1 MSNYLTTNPVFK
13 LAKHD
18 NDLAWRYYFDEKTK
32 LQQELDSIKLEQDTE
47 EFKYNNN
54 EEVRQR
60 KYKNSNAKKNVY
72 ARYKSKVKQRII
84 TIIREIELKNL
95 EYTKN
100 LVIILGK
107 YRNIYTK
114 IIIDERDNDNRIHQM
129 EQEVGE
135 VGVSDEPMEQMEQ
148 EVGEVGVSDEPME
161 QMEQMEQPKIDN
173 VNRIHQMEQMEQPKI
188 DNVNDNTE
196 CPFLWNNNKE
206 EIEINQNDEIQMA
219 ENKSQ

>member
-18 NDLAWRYYFDEKTK
+18 NDLAWRYYFDEEKD
-32 LQQELDSIKLEQDTE
+32 LEQELQWIEKEFREE
-47 EFKYNNN
+47 EFR
-54 EEVRQR
+54 EEEFRQR
-60 KYKNSNAKKNVY
+60 KYKNSNAKTLCKFGAKKNVY
-72 ARYKSKVKQRII
+72 ARYKSNVKQRII

-114 IIIDERDNDNRIHQM
+114 IIIDER
-129 EQEVGE
+129 
-135 VGVSDEPMEQMEQ
+135 
-148 EVGEVGVSDEPME
+148 
-161 QMEQMEQPKIDN
+161 DN

-219 ENKSQ
+219 EKQEPIEEIEINQKDEIQIPESKENIKEEQQNVQNELLN

>member
-18 NDLAWRYYFDEKTK
+18 NDLAWRYYFDEEKD
-32 LQQELDSIKLEQDTE
+32 LEQELQWIEE
-47 EFKYNNN
+47 EFR
-54 EEVRQR
+54 EEEFREEEFRQR
-60 KYKNSNAKKNVY
+60 KYKNSNAKTLCKFGEKKNVY
-72 ARYKSKVKQRII
+72 ARYKSNVKQRII

-129 EQEVGE
+129 EQ
-135 VGVSDEPMEQMEQ
+135 
-148 EVGEVGVSDEPME
+148 
-161 QMEQMEQPKIDN
+161 
-173 VNRIHQMEQMEQPKI
+173 MEQPKI

-219 ENKSQ
+219 EKQEPIEEIEINQKDEIQIPESKENIKIVTPELIVSKEEEQQKII

>member
-18 NDLAWRYYFDEKTK
+18 NDLAWRYYFDEEKD
-32 LQQELDSIKLEQDTE
+32 LEQELQWIEKEFREE
-47 EFKYNNN
+47 EFR
-54 EEVRQR
+54 EEEFRQR
-60 KYKNSNAKKNVY
+60 KYKNSNAKTLCKFGAKKNVY
-72 ARYKSKVKQRII
+72 ARYKSNVKQRII

-114 IIIDERDNDNRIHQM
+114 IIIDER
-129 EQEVGE
+129 
-135 VGVSDEPMEQMEQ
+135 
-148 EVGEVGVSDEPME
+148 
-161 QMEQMEQPKIDN
+161 DN

>member
-18 NDLAWRYYFDEKTK
+18 NDLAWRYYFDEEKD
-32 LQQELDSIKLEQDTE
+32 LEQELQWIEE
-47 EFKYNNN
+47 EFR
-54 EEVRQR
+54 EEEFREEEFRQR
-60 KYKNSNAKKNVY
+60 KYKNSNAKTLCKFGTKKNVY
-72 ARYKSKVKQRII
+72 ARYKSNVKQRII

-129 EQEVGE
+129 EQ
-135 VGVSDEPMEQMEQ
+135 
-148 EVGEVGVSDEPME
+148 
-161 QMEQMEQPKIDN
+161 
-173 VNRIHQMEQMEQPKI
+173 MEQPKI

-219 ENKSQ
+219 EKQEPIEEIEINQKDEIQIQKPESKENIKIVTPEPIVSKEEEQQKIILKN

>member
-18 NDLAWRYYFDEKTK
+18 NDLAWRYYFDEEKN
-32 LQQELDSIKLEQDTE
+32 LEQEIQKIEE
-47 EFKYNNN
+47 EFRPKTLC
-54 EEVRQR
+54 
-60 KYKNSNAKKNVY
+60 KFGAKKNVY
-72 ARYKSKVKQRII
+72 ARYKSNVKQRII

-129 EQEVGE
+129 EQ
-135 VGVSDEPMEQMEQ
+135 
-148 EVGEVGVSDEPME
+148 
-161 QMEQMEQPKIDN
+161 
-173 VNRIHQMEQMEQPKI
+173 MEQPKI

-219 ENKSQ
+219 EKQEPIEEIEINQKDEIQIPESKENIKIVTPELIVSKEEEQQKII

>member
-148 EVGEVGVSDEPME
+148 
-161 QMEQMEQPKIDN
+161 MEQPKIDN

>member
-18 NDLAWRYYFDEKTK
+18 NDLASRYY
-32 LQQELDSIKLEQDTE
+32 E
-47 EFKYNNN
+47 EFDKDLEHEIQQI
-54 EEVRQR
+54 EEEFLPKTVC
-60 KYKNSNAKKNVY
+60 KFGAKKNVY
-72 ARYKSKVKQRII
+72 ARYKSNVKQRII

-114 IIIDERDNDNRIHQM
+114 IIIDENDN
-129 EQEVGE
+129 
-135 VGVSDEPMEQMEQ
+135 
-148 EVGEVGVSDEPME
+148 
-161 QMEQMEQPKIDN
+161 N
-173 VNRIHQMEQMEQPKI
+173 NRIDQMEQMEQPKI

-196 CPFLWNNNKE
+196 CPFLWNNNNKE
-206 EIEINQNDEIQMA
+206 EIEINQNDEIQIPESK
-219 ENKSQ
+219 ENIKIVTPEPIVSKEEQQNVQSELLEEINL